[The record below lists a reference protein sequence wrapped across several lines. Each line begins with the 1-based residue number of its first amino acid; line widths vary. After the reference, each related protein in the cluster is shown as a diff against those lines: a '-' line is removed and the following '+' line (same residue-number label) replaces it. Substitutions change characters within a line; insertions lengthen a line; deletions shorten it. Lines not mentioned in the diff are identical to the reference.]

1 MPSAVVKANP
11 ELDAASVGLLRQKII
26 VHLLGEV
33 SWQPE
38 SIEKYVKELIQQ
50 KVLAQEVCKEV
61 RSLFI
66 SKGLGNFE
74 RRGNDAVL
82 KAKAGQCRVSAIA
95 EPRRGAVTSVAGA
108 PHPKGLASSRFDQEF
123 DRLEQLG
130 RGGFGEVW
138 RARSRVD
145 HKEYAVKMVRYRFN
159 QEDGP
164 FEHPALREAQ
174 AWAHVDHANA
184 VRYHAA
190 WVEVDDDED
199 PEQVDCVELPLHTA
213 VSMPEATSHKEASCD
228 GSVSSII
235 SDDYT
240 NGVIFEAPEHG
251 HANQNVTSKVDTYQ
265 PQQEMQV
272 VPRKVEAVR
281 ADRGKRAT
289 LYLQTELVRGGTLR
303 EWIDKRNA
311 AFAAGDLDDVQ
322 KQSSSEAAEVIF
334 RQTVDA
340 VANLHSQGLVHRDIK
355 PSNILL
361 TESGSVRLAD
371 FGLAKDA
378 KATAMAP
385 ALVGSSV
392 TADSC
397 PLELPMSRSG
407 SGEHTRGVGTPTY
420 ASPEQ
425 MRDKHYGPEVDI
437 YALGMVLA
445 ELLIPMWTQMERS
458 NLFEGLK
465 LGHLPAGA
473 DALCFGA
480 GDVVLKMTSS
490 DPKARPTAHELAFLL
505 HQRSVQ
511 QTSPVTC
518 PQEADCA
525 VAAACRNDSIYIT
538 TV

>member
-1 MPSAVVKANP
+1 MSSAVVKANP
-11 ELDAASVGLLRQKII
+11 EVDAASIELLRQKII

-50 KVLAQEVCKEV
+50 KVLAPEVCEEV

-66 SKGLGNFE
+66 GKGLGNFE
-74 RRGNDAVL
+74 RRDNDAVL
-82 KAKAGQCRVSAIA
+82 KAKAGERRVSAIA
-95 EPRRGAVTSVAGA
+95 EPGIGAVTSVAGA
-108 PHPKGLASSRFDQEF
+108 PPAKVSASSRFDQEF

-199 PEQVDCVELPLHTA
+199 PEQADGDEQPLRAA
-213 VSMPEATSHKEASCD
+213 VSMPHKEANCD

-240 NGVIFEAPEHG
+240 NGVIFEASENG
-251 HANQNVTSKVDTYQ
+251 Q
-265 PQQEMQV
+265 PQQHMQV
-272 VPRKVEAVR
+272 VPRKVEAGR
-281 ADRGKRAT
+281 AERGKRAT

-311 AFAAGDLDDVQ
+311 AFAAGDLDEVQ
-322 KQSSSEAAEVIF
+322 KQSSSEAAEAIF
-334 RQTVDA
+334 RQIVDA

-361 TESGSVRLAD
+361 TESGNVRLAD

-378 KATAMAP
+378 KTPAMAP
-385 ALVGSSV
+385 ALLGSSV
-392 TADSC
+392 TADSGA
-397 PLELPMSRSG
+397 LELPMPRNG
-407 SGEHTRGVGTPTY
+407 SGEHTQGVGTPTY

-425 MRDKHYGPEVDI
+425 MHEKHYGPEVDI

-458 NLFEGLK
+458 ILFEGLK
-465 LGHLPAGA
+465 LGHLPPEA

-490 DPKARPTAHELAFLL
+490 DPTARPTAHELAFLL

-511 QTSPVTC
+511 QSLP
-518 PQEADCA
+518 PQEADCS